1 MKKKWLVNSGM
12 LALTFPLV
20 SSSCPMFPT

>member
-20 SSSCPMFPT
+20 SSS